1 MRPCAKARNMTINKT
16 RKRRSP
22 TFSNSTEE
30 PGLVISG
37 NIDAVSA
44 VTKEDMKPGR
54 KMKSAEEV

>member
-1 MRPCAKARNMTINKT
+1 MTINKT

-44 VTKEDMKPGR
+44 VTKEDMKPGK